1 MDRRWP
7 WKKKSSDKT
16 VLEKVAAQLDSAGAS
31 NQPNQVYVLYNSNQN
46 RVRHVSV
53 SVIKFNVST
62 YQCHVRCQYFI
73 GYMFIGI
80 SHKKKAGL

>member
-62 YQCHVRCQYFI
+62 YRCQYFI